1 MQDILQQY
9 LRHFSHM
16 LFLHSEL
23 ADQNSQDPE
32 ILRSDVGESNV
43 FEHFRDVEI
52 LVTGGVEAKIE
63 DEAIEMS

>member
-1 MQDILQQY
+1 
-9 LRHFSHM
+9 M